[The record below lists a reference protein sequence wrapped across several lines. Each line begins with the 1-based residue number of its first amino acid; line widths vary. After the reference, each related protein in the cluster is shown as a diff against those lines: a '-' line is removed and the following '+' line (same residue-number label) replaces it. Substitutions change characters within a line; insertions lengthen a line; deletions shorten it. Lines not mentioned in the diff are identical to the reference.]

1 MKKSALRFKGLVAAL
16 AITATCFLALPS
28 AAEGRHHGNR
38 GEGRHQKMMQKM
50 QERLNLTD
58 QQMTQ
63 VQQIFSAHHENIKR
77 IRSEMKSTFTDEQRQ
92 AMKEMRK
99 NHSGER
105 PSREERQS
113 KLASIGVSE
122 GQLQQLS
129 SLREQMKAERDQI
142 KTEIAAVL
150 TPEQQAQIDEMKRDF
165 KGKRRHRGHRDR
177 QDSQ

>member
-1 MKKSALRFKGLVAAL
+1 MKNSTRKFKGLVATL
-16 AITATCFLALPS
+16 AIAATCFLALPS
-28 AAEGRHHGNR
+28 SAEGRHHGNR
-38 GEGRHQKMMQKM
+38 GEGRQQKMMQEM

-58 QQMTQ
+58 QQVTQ

-99 NHSGER
+99 NRTGER
-105 PSREERQS
+105 LSPEERRS
-113 KLASIGVSE
+113 KMASIGVSE
-122 GQLQQLS
+122 GQLQQLN
-129 SLREQMKAERDQI
+129 SLREQMKSERDQI

-150 TPEQQAQIDEMKRDF
+150 TPEQQAQIDEMKRKF
-165 KGKRRHRGHRDR
+165 KGKRRHRGHRGG